1 MNKKDQISII
11 ERFLIS
17 DEQTII
23 INQVNEEIGIFY
35 LEIIRYYAEKNRINI
50 SIDQGDEFMGSE
62 DDLFGLKEIKVYN
75 ITNKNKI
82 AAVLNSDNKKIVFT
96 DYKNYKKLNTKNN
109 CINGYK
115 FEYDI
120 VFFIEHELKINN
132 DELLYYCKNNPA
144 LLFSEISKY
153 IINNNQYISDQGRIA
168 EKNHILNLRK
178 SIFEIKKNNLNVKNL
193 YLNIK
198 KEAMYKKLSFLI
210 Y

>member
-11 ERFLIS
+11 KRFLIS

-35 LEIIRYYAEKNRINI
+35 LEIIRYYAEKNRIKI